1 MALSG
6 RSGGWA
12 FGPLGG
18 WFVIGWVVTCLPLEN
33 GELNLKLR
41 SVVVVRKRRNVLG
54 PKGQGSKKM
63 SKQVEV
69 KLASGFAFVV

>member
-41 SVVVVRKRRNVLG
+41 SVVVVRKREECSRTEGTGKQENV
-54 PKGQGSKKM
+54 K
-63 SKQVEV
+63 
-69 KLASGFAFVV
+69 AS